1 MTTAMMDINWKGGEN
16 SSERYMEFTKNR
28 LGAVGQK
35 LFFDFTNG
43 VTFDQARYTR
53 DLLNLELIAEEKE
66 KLTSEENAFDRMFG
80 ELPSES
86 ETNASPAEV
95 EGMLSVEA

>member
-1 MTTAMMDINWKGGEN
+1 
-16 SSERYMEFTKNR
+16 
-28 LGAVGQK
+28 LGQVGQK

-66 KLTSEENAFDRMFG
+66 RLTSEEDAFDKLFG
-80 ELPSES
+80 NLPSES
-86 ETNASPAEV
+86 ETLDPAEV
-95 EGMLSVEA
+95 EGVQELDPRDQATVNALRQ